1 MEEIYESSYW
11 TVIATSV
18 TDLEG
23 FLHRDPKNSMRLVD
37 TDLGI
42 AAYMC
47 KESANFHK
55 DMKQGALNQRG

>member
-1 MEEIYESSYW
+1 MEEIYASLYC
-11 TVIATSV
+11 TIIATSV
-18 TDLEG
+18 ADLEG
-23 FLHRDPKNSMRLVD
+23 FLHRGPENSMGLVD

-55 DMKQGALNQRG
+55 DMKQGALN